1 MYRKSELLE
10 IITRKYNI
18 HENKK
23 ISFNEIQEIS
33 KKEKIEIKDLLY
45 ILEVKY
51 NTAYKLKNGKQKYT
65 KLKFNNY
72 EGIKN
77 RKMISQGKINKE
89 EFLDLKRKLKV
100 KNYTLIRTL
109 GISIYKY
116 NKMKNNELDE
126 IKVTD
131 VKTKHIVKLIKL
143 DFKYINKYK
152 NDYYSK
158 EKLQKIC
165 KERNITLEQFLKYY
179 NKNQSHYKFN
189 KIAMEQSKKG
199 LWIGENIRISNEFM
213 NENYEKIARYL
224 RNAANK
230 YHKTNG
236 WQIYKEDIIE
246 ETIISI
252 YENCGEIVKKF
263 YFNLRLTMNI
273 IISKGRY
280 IMYNLYRKKYKNNNI
295 YYEEY
300 ETKLLDHTS
309 FFRDNKYN
317 PQLM

>member
-1 MYRKSELLE
+1 M
-10 IITRKYNI
+10 
-18 HENKK
+18 
-23 ISFNEIQEIS
+23 
-33 KKEKIEIKDLLY
+33 
-45 ILEVKY
+45 
-51 NTAYKLKNGKQKYT
+51 
-65 KLKFNNY
+65 
-72 EGIKN
+72 
-77 RKMISQGKINKE
+77 
-89 EFLDLKRKLKV
+89 
-100 KNYTLIRTL
+100 L

-116 NKMKNNELDE
+116 NKMKNDELDE

-236 WQIYKEDIIE
+236 KFI
-246 ETIISI
+246 
-252 YENCGEIVKKF
+252 KK
-263 YFNLRLTMNI
+263 I
-273 IISKGRY
+273 
-280 IMYNLYRKKYKNNNI
+280 
-295 YYEEY
+295 
-300 ETKLLDHTS
+300 
-309 FFRDNKYN
+309 
-317 PQLM
+317 

>member
-1 MYRKSELLE
+1 M
-10 IITRKYNI
+10 
-18 HENKK
+18 
-23 ISFNEIQEIS
+23 
-33 KKEKIEIKDLLY
+33 
-45 ILEVKY
+45 
-51 NTAYKLKNGKQKYT
+51 
-65 KLKFNNY
+65 
-72 EGIKN
+72 
-77 RKMISQGKINKE
+77 
-89 EFLDLKRKLKV
+89 
-100 KNYTLIRTL
+100 L

-116 NKMKNNELDE
+116 NKIKNNELDE

-189 KIAMEQSKKG
+189 KIAMEQSENG

-213 NENYEKIARYL
+213 NENYEKIVRYL

-246 ETIISI
+246 ETIVSI

-309 FFRDNKYN
+309 FLRDNKYN